1 MQRELT
7 SAILPWR
14 MALVGALMPLLL
26 LLPIVPVTDS
36 APLEAVHL
44 HSLPLQGDQK
54 PPDLWSTSPDTQLT
68 TEPAMDRRIIQTPA
82 SQTKSISV
90 MVPPQHIT
98 KPNKHM
104 RGDPGTSRPEFRD
117 KTRTPFVIL
126 GRRMKTFPVSTA
138 PGVEGK
144 ITASTSDFV
153 RPLKTDDQVTG
164 RPSMQEQTGTENSS
178 LDKRAK
184 TSAMTTEWVRPGQ
197 VGGGVDKRA
206 RERVGTDIP
215 DLELDRRE
223 KILKMLSTLEELYKA
238 FNSTLS
244 SRLTLVPRGNGRG
257 SGKKGKTAIADGA
270 VKTTAAPSTDSSG
283 TAARSSTAQVN
294 PLSLS
299 GKAFKKSLPPPT
311 KKGNKRVCFWKY
323 CSQN

>member
-1 MQRELT
+1 
-7 SAILPWR
+7 
-14 MALVGALMPLLL
+14 MALVGVLMPLLL
-26 LLPIVPVTDS
+26 LAIVPVSDS
-36 APLEAVHL
+36 APLEAKHL
-44 HSLPLQGDQK
+44 HSLPLQGDLK

-68 TEPAMDRRIIQTPA
+68 TEPATDRRINRTPA

-90 MVPPQHIT
+90 MVPPQHLT
-98 KPNKHM
+98 KPDKHL
-104 RGDPGTSRPEFRD
+104 RGDPGTSRPELRD
-117 KTRTPFVIL
+117 RTRTPFGNL
-126 GRRMKTFPVSTA
+126 GRRTKTFPVSTA
-138 PGVEGK
+138 PGVEEK
-144 ITASTSDFV
+144 TTSSTSDFV
-153 RPLKTDDQVTG
+153 RPPKTDEDQVTG
-164 RPSMQEQTGTENSS
+164 RPSMQEQAGTENSS

-197 VGGGVDKRA
+197 VGGGVDRRA
-206 RERVGTDIP
+206 REREETDVP
-215 DLELDRRE
+215 DDVELERRE
-223 KILKMLSTLEELYKA
+223 KILQMMSTLEELYKA

-257 SGKKGKTAIADGA
+257 SGKKGKTTVADGA

-283 TAARSSTAQVN
+283 TAARSSTAEVN